1 METDTARLLDAN
13 LNRAREALR
22 VVEDYARFALDDAA
36 AAARI
41 KQSRHDLRRIAES
54 LGADRLLG
62 ARHVAGDVGRD
73 VKTESEARR
82 DTTRDVVR
90 AAFARFG
97 EATRALGEYG
107 KLVDPPAAQLAE
119 LLRYRAYDLEQRLL
133 LRGPL
138 CARLRAVRLYV
149 IITEEHCRD
158 DWLATVESAI
168 AGGAACIQLREKHLS
183 DAELL
188 RRAEQVR
195 ELARANNALFVINDR
210 PDIARLARADGVHVG
225 QDDLSV
231 EQARRIGGGNLLVG
245 KSTHNPE
252 QFEAALREEPD
263 YIAVGPMFPSPTK
276 PREPVAGPDTLAAA
290 AQRTEIPLIGIGGI
304 TSENAARVVKAG
316 ASGVC
321 VCSAVVAE
329 SDAAAAAREL
339 LRSCAP

>member
-1 METDTARLLDAN
+1 MEPDTARLLDAN

-36 AAARI
+36 AATRI
-41 KQSRHDLRRIAES
+41 KQSRHDLRRVAES

-73 VKTESEARR
+73 VKTESESRR
-82 DTTRDVVR
+82 DTATDVVR

-107 KLVDPPAAQLAE
+107 KLVDPTAAQLAE
-119 LLRYRAYDLEQRLL
+119 SLRYRAYDLEQRLL

-138 CARLRAVRLYV
+138 CKRLRAARLYV
-149 IITEEHCRD
+149 IITEEHCRG
-158 DWLATVESAI
+158 DWLATAAAAI

-188 RRAEQVR
+188 ERAEQVR
-195 ELARANNALFVINDR
+195 EIAQANEVLFVINDR
-210 PDIARLARADGVHVG
+210 PDIARLARADGVHIG

-231 EQARRIGGGNLLVG
+231 AQARRIGGGNLLVG
-245 KSTHNPE
+245 KSTHNLA
-252 QFEAALREEPD
+252 QFEAALSEEPD
-263 YIAVGPMFPSPTK
+263 YIAVGPVFPSPTK
-276 PREPVAGPDTLAAA
+276 PRKSVAGPDTLAAA
-290 AQRTEIPLIGIGGI
+290 AKCTQVPLIGIGGI
-304 TSENAARVVKAG
+304 TAENAARVLKAG

-321 VCSAVVAE
+321 VCSAVSAA
-329 SDAAAAAREL
+329 SDAEAAARKL
-339 LRSCAP
+339 LRSCPP